1 MGFLDF
7 FKGAFATGAN
17 YPSKDNWNVQYEQQ
31 IADRDWQRNQQ
42 AAQQAFINEMTSAQ
56 MAMNWDA
63 QQAALNRQFQQS
75 SAQQAMQFSASE
87 AALNR
92 QWQEAM
98 NQKAM
103 NWDAQQAEINRNWQ
117 AAEAQA
123 NREFQTAS
131 AQQAMQWEA
140 QQAELQRKYQTEMS
154 NTSYQ
159 RAVND
164 LKAAGLNPILA
175 ALNQYD

>member
-42 AAQQAFINEMTSAQ
+42 AAQQAFLNEMTSAQ

-92 QWQEAM
+92 QWQ
-98 NQKAM
+98 
-103 NWDAQQAEINRNWQ
+103 
-117 AAEAQA
+117 
-123 NREFQTAS
+123 
-131 AQQAMQWEA
+131 
-140 QQAELQRKYQTEMS
+140 
-154 NTSYQ
+154 
-159 RAVND
+159 
-164 LKAAGLNPILA
+164 
-175 ALNQYD
+175 